1 MSSLDSVP
9 SFCFPSPSSVTS
21 DQTSPRYSPQTL
33 SLPSLDSVS
42 KLDSRSPF
50 RHDQESHPPASS
62 PHPRS
67 ISHHSNWHPS
77 PPSQH
82 SPQYHHST
90 QHSRLPSSII
100 PLSPTHTSPT
110 SMHSPHTHQPSK
122 RRHAPSD
129 SDITDYEHNDWRHHK
144 HNHNH
149 KHDHKHNNINSNV
162 NLVDGPERTPTS
174 SFAARTSY
182 SHGWS
187 ESRDKG
193 HKHLF
198 YRASDSSAVYT
209 PLTGHPQDNLPSLA
223 PKPTGDPFSSSG
235 PKHASQSP
243 KSPAQLSGS
252 TFKDTDLAGPQIQSA
267 RSAPKGPLPI
277 ETQIQLLRSVLQHD
291 PFNCPIRR
299 TTQAWEC
306 IAREQGIRA
315 RTCARRFDNIMQ
327 ASIAGR
333 DRQTGTEEQVE
344 TKKAL
349 LEQLLVMMNQPQAL
363 VRMQKK
369 RRYRSEE
376 ADRKL
381 LLETIRLNPF
391 GQKVGQVA
399 KAWEDIR
406 DALKMKVHARQC
418 IRRVNRMIKPYQLR
432 ERMYKG
438 NIPEEMQEGND
449 ELIKQVIQLMKAGG
463 SSALEEEGEEDG
475 YNSNGSS
482 RDDTGSDSDFQ
493 DEAYQQMGEDED
505 QDISSRTDRVQ
516 RAAEGSD
523 IRAHPSTSGVTH
535 TSARLFVSS
544 RTTSSNSA
552 WASSERSERT
562 ERGHGHGNTTI
573 PGGMTDGAIGGY
585 STFLFTPER
594 RNDAQD
600 FTAPPPPHPSSF
612 SGEGASSRF
621 PFLPA
626 ALDELQSPSTQLYA
640 TILGEFRAV
649 KRFMDQLDDQRQR
662 DKHNQRS
669 MMHMIEKLQ
678 YQMRQNQRQIEDLQ
692 SQLEFGP
699 WKMHYDSGTGA
710 PRVFQTSPLSSSPYS
725 GRDAHRPRSP
735 SEQSRHHHREGK
747 SRDGPP
753 YQGGSQGHG
762 HSRELRR
769 VAHGSVKGG
778 WEEER
783 RDVETKRLRET
794 LL

>member
-1 MSSLDSVP
+1 
-9 SFCFPSPSSVTS
+9 
-21 DQTSPRYSPQTL
+21 
-33 SLPSLDSVS
+33 
-42 KLDSRSPF
+42 
-50 RHDQESHPPASS
+50 
-62 PHPRS
+62 
-67 ISHHSNWHPS
+67 
-77 PPSQH
+77 
-82 SPQYHHST
+82 
-90 QHSRLPSSII
+90 
-100 PLSPTHTSPT
+100 
-110 SMHSPHTHQPSK
+110 MHSSHTLQPTK

-129 SDITDYEHNDWRHHK
+129 SDITDHEHNDWRHHK
-144 HNHNH
+144 HNH
-149 KHDHKHNNINSNV
+149 KHNNINSNV
-162 NLVDGPERTPTS
+162 NLGEGPERTPTS

-187 ESRDKG
+187 ESRDKDD
-193 HKHLF
+193 KHLF

-209 PLTGHPQDNLPSLA
+209 PSTGHPQDNLPSLA
-223 PKPTGDPFSSSG
+223 PKPSSDPFPSFA
-235 PKHASQSP
+235 PKYASQSP
-243 KSPAQLSGS
+243 KSPTQLAGS
-252 TFKDTDLAGPQIQSA
+252 DFKDNDLAGPQIQSA

-376 ADRKL
+376 ADRNL

-463 SSALEEEGEEDG
+463 SSALEEEGEEEDG

-493 DEAYQQMGEDED
+493 DEAYQRMDEDED
-505 QDISSRTDRVQ
+505 QDVSRTDRVQ
-516 RAAEGSD
+516 RASEVID
-523 IRAHPSTSGVTH
+523 PRAYPSSASGVTH
-535 TSARLFVSS
+535 STARPFAK
-544 RTTSSNSA
+544 TTPPNSA
-552 WASSERSERT
+552 WASSERSGRT

-573 PGGMTDGAIGGY
+573 PGNGAIGGY
-585 STFLFTPER
+585 STFSYTPER
-594 RNDAQD
+594 RNDAKE

-612 SGEGASSRF
+612 SGESASSRF
-621 PFLPA
+621 PFFPA
-626 ALDELQSPSTQLYA
+626 ALDELQSTSTQLYA

-678 YQMRQNQRQIEDLQ
+678 YQMRQNQRQIEDMQ
-692 SQLEFGP
+692 SQLEFGQ
-699 WKMHYDSGTGA
+699 WKMPFGSGPGV
-710 PRVFQTSPLSSSPYS
+710 PRPFQASPPSSLPYS
-725 GRDAHRPRSP
+725 GRGAPRQPSP
-735 SEQSRHHHREGK
+735 SEQSRHHQREGK
-747 SRDGPP
+747 SRGGPT
-753 YQGGSQGHG
+753 YQGGSQVHG
-762 HSRELRR
+762 HSAEPRR
-769 VAHGSVKGG
+769 VAHGSAEGG

>member
-1 MSSLDSVP
+1 MSSLDTVP

-21 DQTSPRYSPQTL
+21 DQTSPRYLPQKF

-50 RHDQESHPPASS
+50 DHDQESHPPSCS
-62 PHPRS
+62 PQPRS
-67 ISHHSNWHPS
+67 ISHHTNWHPS

-82 SPQYHHST
+82 STQYHRST
-90 QHSRLPSSII
+90 QHSRLPSSMI
-100 PLSPTHTSPT
+100 PLSPTHTSLT
-110 SMHSPHTHQPSK
+110 SMHSSHTHQPTK

-129 SDITDYEHNDWRHHK
+129 SDITDHEHIDWRNHR
-144 HNHNH
+144 HNH
-149 KHDHKHNNINSNV
+149 KHHNINSNV
-162 NLVDGPERTPTS
+162 NLGDGPERTPTS
-174 SFAARTSY
+174 SFTARASY

-187 ESRDKG
+187 ESRDNGRKY
-193 HKHLF
+193 LF

-209 PLTGHPQDNLPSLA
+209 PSTGHPQDNLPSLA
-223 PKPTGDPFSSSG
+223 PKPSSDPLSSSAL
-235 PKHASQSP
+235 KHASQSP
-243 KSPAQLSGS
+243 KSPTQLSRS
-252 TFKDTDLAGPQIQSA
+252 DFKDTELAGPQIQSA

-463 SSALEEEGEEDG
+463 SNALEEGEEEDG

-493 DEAYQQMGEDED
+493 DEAYRRMDEDEE
-505 QDISSRTDRVQ
+505 QDMPSRTDRVQ
-516 RAAEGSD
+516 RLSEGSD
-523 IRAHPSTSGVTH
+523 PRAHASSTSGVTH
-535 TSARLFVSS
+535 TSARTFVSS

-552 WASSERSERT
+552 WALSERSERT
-562 ERGHGHGNTTI
+562 ERGHGYGNTAI
-573 PGGMTDGAIGGY
+573 PGGMVDGAIGGS
-585 STFLFTPER
+585 STFSFAPER
-594 RNDAQD
+594 RNDAQE
-600 FTAPPPPHPSSF
+600 FAATHPHPSSY
-612 SGEGASSRF
+612 SGESASSRF

-626 ALDELQSPSTQLYA
+626 ALDELQSPSAQLYT
-640 TILGEFRAV
+640 TILSEFRAV
-649 KRFMDQLDDQRQR
+649 KRLMDQLDDQRQR

-669 MMHMIEKLQ
+669 IVHMVEKLQ
-678 YQMRQNQRQIEDLQ
+678 YQVRQNQRQIEDLQ

-699 WKMHYDSGTGA
+699 WKMHFGSGPST
-710 PRVFQTSPLSSSPYS
+710 PRVLQASSASSSPYS
-725 GRDAHRPRSP
+725 GREVPRPRSP
-735 SEQSRHHHREGK
+735 SEQHRHHHREGK

-753 YQGGSQGHG
+753 YQGGSQGYG
-762 HSRELRR
+762 HPSEPRR
-769 VAHGSVKGG
+769 VAHGSAEGG
-778 WEEER
+778 VQEER
-783 RDVETKRLRET
+783 RDVEKKRLRET
-794 LL
+794 LF

>member
-1 MSSLDSVP
+1 MSFLDTVP

-21 DQTSPRYSPQTL
+21 DQTSPRYSPQKF
-33 SLPSLDSVS
+33 SLPSLNSVS
-42 KLDSRSPF
+42 KLDSHSPF

-62 PHPRS
+62 PHSRS

-82 SPQYHHST
+82 SPQFYPST
-90 QHSRLPSSII
+90 QHSHLPASII
-100 PLSPTHTSPT
+100 PLSPIHTS
-110 SMHSPHTHQPSK
+110 SVSQMHSPHTHQPTK

-129 SDITDYEHNDWRHHK
+129 SDITDHEHNDWRHNGK
-144 HNHNH
+144 HNHKNT
-149 KHDHKHNNINSNV
+149 NIDSNSNV
-162 NLVDGPERTPTS
+162 NLGEGPERSPTS

-182 SHGWS
+182 SHGWTDS
-187 ESRDKG
+187 CDKG
-193 HKHLF
+193 HKNLF

-209 PLTGHPQDNLPSLA
+209 QPSLSLPQDNLPSLA
-223 PKPTGDPFSSSG
+223 PKPSCEPSSSSAL
-235 PKHASQSP
+235 KHASQSP
-243 KSPAQLSGS
+243 KSPTQLSGS
-252 TFKDTDLAGPQIQSA
+252 EFKDRDLAGLQILSA

-277 ETQIQLLRSVLQHD
+277 ETQIQLLRSVLKHD

-306 IAREQGIRA
+306 IAREQGVRA

-327 ASIAGR
+327 ASISGR
-333 DRQTGTEEQVE
+333 DRQTGTEEQDE

-418 IRRVNRMIKPYQLR
+418 IRRVNRMIKPYHLR

-463 SSALEEEGEEDG
+463 SSALEEEGEEEDG

-482 RDDTGSDSDFQ
+482 PDDTGSDSDFQ
-493 DEAYQQMGEDED
+493 DEAYQKVDEDED
-505 QDISSRTDRVQ
+505 QDMLSRTVRVQ
-516 RAAEGSD
+516 PAEGSD
-523 IRAHPSTSGVTH
+523 PRAYPLTSGVTDNV
-535 TSARLFVSS
+535 ARPFASS

-552 WASSERSERT
+552 WASSERSERK
-562 ERGHGHGNTTI
+562 ERTGGHGGTSI
-573 PGGMTDGAIGGY
+573 PGGMANGAIGGY
-585 STFLFTPER
+585 STLSFVPER
-594 RNDAQD
+594 RNDANARQD
-600 FTAPPPPHPSSF
+600 YTAPPPSF
-612 SGEGASSRF
+612 SGESSARF
-621 PFLPA
+621 PFLPVA
-626 ALDELQSPSTQLYA
+626 FEELQSPSTQLYT
-640 TILGEFRAV
+640 TILSEFRAV

-692 SQLEFGP
+692 SQLQFGP
-699 WKMHYDSGTGA
+699 WKMQFDSGLSG
-710 PRVFQTSPLSSSPYS
+710 RVFQTSSQSSSSLPYS
-725 GRDAHRPRSP
+725 GRDMPRPRSP
-735 SEQSRHHHREGK
+735 SGQSHHHHREGK
-747 SRDGPP
+747 SREGLT
-753 YQGGSQGHG
+753 YQGGSQGQHG
-762 HSRELRR
+762 HSRESHRM
-769 VAHGSVKGG
+769 AHGSTEGG
-778 WEEER
+778 WKDER
-783 RDVETKRLRET
+783 RDTETKRSRET

>member
-1 MSSLDSVP
+1 
-9 SFCFPSPSSVTS
+9 
-21 DQTSPRYSPQTL
+21 
-33 SLPSLDSVS
+33 
-42 KLDSRSPF
+42 
-50 RHDQESHPPASS
+50 
-62 PHPRS
+62 
-67 ISHHSNWHPS
+67 
-77 PPSQH
+77 
-82 SPQYHHST
+82 
-90 QHSRLPSSII
+90 
-100 PLSPTHTSPT
+100 
-110 SMHSPHTHQPSK
+110 MHSPHTHQPTK

-129 SDITDYEHNDWRHHK
+129 SDITDHENNDWRHHNGK
-144 HNHNH
+144 H
-149 KHDHKHNNINSNV
+149 KNININSNSNV
-162 NLVDGPERTPTS
+162 NLEGSERTPTS

-182 SHGWS
+182 SHDWI
-187 ESRDKG
+187 ESRDMG
-193 HKHLF
+193 HKHVF
-198 YRASDSSAVYT
+198 HRASDSSAVYT
-209 PLTGHPQDNLPSLA
+209 QPSLSQPQDNLPSLA
-223 PKPTGDPFSSSG
+223 PKPSNDPPSSSAL
-235 PKHASQSP
+235 KHASQSP
-243 KSPAQLSGS
+243 KSPTQLSGS
-252 TFKDTDLAGPQIQSA
+252 DFKDPDLAGPQILSA

-277 ETQIQLLRSVLQHD
+277 EIQIQLLRSVLQHD

-306 IAREQGIRA
+306 IAREQGVRA

-349 LEQLLVMMNQPQAL
+349 LEQLLMMMNQPQAL

-406 DALKMKVHARQC
+406 NALKMKVHARQC

-438 NIPEEMQEGND
+438 NIPEEMQEEND
-449 ELIKQVIQLMKAGG
+449 ELIKQVIQLIKAGG
-463 SSALEEEGEEDG
+463 SSALEEEGEEEDG

-493 DEAYQQMGEDED
+493 DEAYQRMDEDED
-505 QDISSRTDRVQ
+505 QDMPSRTDRVE
-516 RAAEGSD
+516 RAESSNP
-523 IRAHPSTSGVTH
+523 RAYPLTSGVTDNV
-535 TSARLFVSS
+535 ARPFASS

-562 ERGHGHGNTTI
+562 ERGGHCGTSI
-573 PGGMTDGAIGGY
+573 PGGMANGAFGRY
-585 STFLFTPER
+585 STLSFVPER
-594 RNDAQD
+594 RNDANARQD
-600 FTAPPPPHPSSF
+600 YTAPPPSF
-612 SGEGASSRF
+612 SAESSARF
-621 PFLPA
+621 PSLPA
-626 ALDELQSPSTQLYA
+626 ALEELQSPSTQLYT
-640 TILGEFRAV
+640 TILSEFRAV

-678 YQMRQNQRQIEDLQ
+678 YQMRQSQRQIEDLQ

-699 WKMHYDSGTGA
+699 WKMHFDSGPSG
-710 PRVFQTSPLSSSPYS
+710 RVFQTSPQSSSSLSYS
-725 GRDAHRPRSP
+725 GRDMPRLRSP
-735 SEQSRHHHREGK
+735 SGQSRH
-747 SRDGPP
+747 PT
-753 YQGGSQGHG
+753 YQGGSQGQHG
-762 HSRELRR
+762 HSREPHR
-769 VAHGSVKGG
+769 VAHGSTEGG
-778 WEEER
+778 WKDER